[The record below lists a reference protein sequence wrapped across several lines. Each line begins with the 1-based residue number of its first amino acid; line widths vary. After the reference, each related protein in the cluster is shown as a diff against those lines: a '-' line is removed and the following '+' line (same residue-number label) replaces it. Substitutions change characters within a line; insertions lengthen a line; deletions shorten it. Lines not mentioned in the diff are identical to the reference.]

1 MKNSIFKS
9 LIYKVFPAIKKIA
22 VATWLYNFYQ
32 LMTFTAKQIAMEVI
46 TVESKA
52 YKELV
57 AKINTIA
64 QFVADYQSVNT
75 INPEEE
81 WIDSFEVC
89 SFLNISQRTLQRL
102 RSKGA
107 ITYSVIAGKTYYTI
121 AEIKRMLNER
131 RIRSSE
137 EAMENLITNHQRY
150 VEQRRVSKTNK

>member
-1 MKNSIFKS
+1 
-9 LIYKVFPAIKKIA
+9 
-22 VATWLYNFYQ
+22 
-32 LMTFTAKQIAMEVI
+32 MTKLIAMEVI

-64 QFVADYQSVNT
+64 QFVADYQSINT

-131 RIRSSE
+131 SIRSSE

-150 VEQRRVSKTNK
+150 VEQRRVAKTNK

>member
-1 MKNSIFKS
+1 MEDLIF
-9 LIYKVFPAIKKIA
+9 A
-22 VATWLYNFYQ
+22 
-32 LMTFTAKQIAMEVI
+32 AKQIVMEVI
-46 TVESKA
+46 TVESKVF
-52 YKELV
+52 KELV

-64 QFVADYQSVNT
+64 QFVVEYQSTNT

-131 RIRSSE
+131 SIRSSE
-137 EAMENLITNHQRY
+137 EAMQNLITNHQRY
-150 VEQRRVSKTNK
+150 VEQRRVAKTNK

>member
-1 MKNSIFKS
+1 MEDLIF
-9 LIYKVFPAIKKIA
+9 A
-22 VATWLYNFYQ
+22 
-32 LMTFTAKQIAMEVI
+32 AKQIVMEVI
-46 TVESKA
+46 TVESKVF
-52 YKELV
+52 KELV

-64 QFVADYQSVNT
+64 QFVVEYQSTNT

-131 RIRSSE
+131 QIRSSE
-137 EAMENLITNHQRY
+137 EAMQNLITNHQRY
-150 VEQRRVSKTNK
+150 VEQRRVAKANK

>member
-1 MKNSIFKS
+1 
-9 LIYKVFPAIKKIA
+9 
-22 VATWLYNFYQ
+22 
-32 LMTFTAKQIAMEVI
+32 MTFTAKQIAMEVI

-131 RIRSSE
+131 LIRSSE
-137 EAMENLITNHQRY
+137 EAMQNLITNHQRY
-150 VEQRRVSKTNK
+150 VEQRRVAKTNK

>member
-1 MKNSIFKS
+1 VTK
-9 LIYKVFPAIKKIA
+9 LIV
-22 VATWLYNFYQ
+22 
-32 LMTFTAKQIAMEVI
+32 MEVI

-52 YKELV
+52 FKELV

-121 AEIKRMLNER
+121 AEIKRMLSER
-131 RIRSSE
+131 QIRSSE
-137 EAMENLITNHQRY
+137 EAMQNLITNHQRY
-150 VEQRRVSKTNK
+150 VEQRRVAKTNK

>member
-1 MKNSIFKS
+1 M
-9 LIYKVFPAIKKIA
+9 
-22 VATWLYNFYQ
+22 
-32 LMTFTAKQIAMEVI
+32 AKLIAMEVI

-64 QFVADYQSVNT
+64 QFVAEYQSVNT

-131 RIRSSE
+131 LIRSSE
-137 EAMENLITNHQRY
+137 EAMQNLITNHQRY
-150 VEQRRVSKTNK
+150 VEQRRVAKANK